1 MDSSG
6 TWRIFSACA
15 ARSANFGARLF
26 ATAMASSAVSTG
38 AERMDLSGVDITRRF
53 MVMSLSI
60 DLEVDRIK
68 RCCSANKKSIAL
80 HATKR
85 QIRHHLRNFDFTDEL
100 SILSVT
106 DDTFGTAG
114 P

>member
-15 ARSANFGARLF
+15 ARSANFGARLL
-26 ATAMASSAVSTG
+26 ATATASDAVSTG
-38 AERMDLSGVDITRRF
+38 AELMDLAGVDITRKF

-68 RCCSANKKSIAL
+68 RGCSADKKSVAL

-85 QIRHHLRNFDFTDEL
+85 
-100 SILSVT
+100 
-106 DDTFGTAG
+106 
-114 P
+114 